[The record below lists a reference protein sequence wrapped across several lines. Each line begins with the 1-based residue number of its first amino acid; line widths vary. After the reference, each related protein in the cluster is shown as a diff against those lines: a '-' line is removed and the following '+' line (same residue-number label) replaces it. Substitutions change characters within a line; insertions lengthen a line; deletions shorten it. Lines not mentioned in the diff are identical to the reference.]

1 MTPERGLFKVN
12 IPGTNINAAISFY
25 IKMSSASSLIE
36 RALCNGAKDAVRR
49 FVTANQVI
57 GLGSGSTMT
66 VLVRELANLPYN
78 RTVKF
83 VTTSIQIKIEA
94 EKVGL
99 RIADES
105 NVVNID
111 VVFDGADQIDSDFN
125 MIKGGG
131 GALFREKVLISA
143 ANRVVILADVTKFVK
158 RLTQPIPIEIHKFAR
173 SLLFKKLKEVGGNPK
188 LRTIDKGYP
197 YVTENGNLI
206 LDTSF
211 SSIGSLRSR
220 EIDLKS
226 MPGVVEVGLFT
237 RADVYYKANNDGSFE
252 IIQPNR

>member
-1 MTPERGLFKVN
+1 
-12 IPGTNINAAISFY
+12 
-25 IKMSSASSLIE
+25 MSSASSLLNLAI
-36 RALCNGAKDAVRR
+36 CNGAKDAVKR
-49 FVTANQVI
+49 FVTANQVV

-66 VLVRELANLPYN
+66 VLVKELANLPYK
-78 RTVKF
+78 RTLKLVA
-83 VTTSIQIKIEA
+83 TSIQIKIEA

-105 NVVNID
+105 NVNAID

-131 GALFREKVLISA
+131 GALFKEKVLISA

-158 RLTQPIPIEIHKFAR
+158 QLTRPIPIEIHKFAR
-173 SLLFKKLKEVGGNPK
+173 SLLHKRLKEIGGNPK

-197 YVTENGNLI
+197 YITENGNLI

-211 SSIGSLRSR
+211 SSIGSLRSK

-226 MPGVVEVGLFT
+226 IPGIAEVGLFT
-237 RADVYYKANNDGSFE
+237 SVDIYYKAKNDGSFE
-252 IIQPNR
+252 IIQPKLL